1 MSLILLYYCSI
12 FNFFISSFD
21 SPFLPSFYQKKTFPT
36 RITATSCHEITS
48 TMERCNFKCISSV
61 MHFSENKAATE
72 NVFLPQIIGFIIC
85 WLLILTAFW
94 HDIWHQFVMR
104 KIRCYYLTFVSDY
117 LYASYNNWTKFFFAY
132 TNFNISNM

>member
-1 MSLILLYYCSI
+1 MRVWYFYIIVVYL
-12 FNFFISSFD
+12 ISSY
-21 SPFLPSFYQKKTFPT
+21 LPSIPLFYLLFIKKNFPT

-117 LYASYNNWTKFFFAY
+117 LYASTYWYRDCPKFFCLY
-132 TNFNISNM
+132 